1 MTKVCNSF
9 KGTLEL
15 FFARKGGLL
24 DVFSIQESIFSAG
37 SLMVNSFVNKT
48 LAKYRY
54 MHVTGQLLDYIY
66 PKNLILMNNTD
77 TTTTNT

>member
-1 MTKVCNSF
+1 M
-9 KGTLEL
+9 
-15 FFARKGGLL
+15 

-66 PKNLILMNNTD
+66 PKNLILMNNTES
-77 TTTTNT
+77 TNTNNNDILESKLS